1 MATTY
6 EHIAQ
11 NKRRT
16 VLLVLLFPITFALF
30 TWLVLWGVFGLAG
43 GTQTRKAPT
52 VKVRTQTRLV
62 RQPNGHLKPVQVR
75 VPVKQT
81 SSVPVK
87 PAKSGIQ
94 TASEWMM
101 ILGPLCWLGAMIW
114 ILVAY
119 FAGDKMLL
127 RGAGAI
133 EIQKED
139 QPEIY
144 RLVENLCISRGLPTP
159 KIYIMDDDSL
169 NAFATGRDPQHASIA
184 FTKGIVQ
191 KLDRAELE
199 GVAAHELA
207 HVENRDIRLM
217 LITVA
222 GISFFTLAGE
232 LCFRVA
238 ATSGRRSSKN
248 NGAALFLLLG
258 IILLVYGYVIAPL
271 IRLAV
276 SRQRE
281 YQADATAALTT
292 RNPGALASALRKISG
307 DSRVEAL
314 ENRESMAAMCIE
326 SPLKK
331 AGLFSSLSGLLST
344 HPPVEKRIA
353 ALMEMDG
360 KI

>member
-16 VLLVLLFPITFALF
+16 VLLVLLFPVTFALF

-43 GTQTRKAPT
+43 NSSSSVRT
-52 VKVRTQTRLV
+52 RTQTRVV
-62 RQPNGHLKPVQVR
+62 RTADGRLRHVKVQVPVQ
-75 VPVKQT
+75 PGNASASLT
-81 SSVPVK
+81 
-87 PAKSGIQ
+87 KSGLQ
-94 TASEWMM
+94 TAGEWMM
-101 ILGPLCWLGAMIW
+101 IIGPLCWLGAMIW
-114 ILVAY
+114 ILIAY
-119 FAGDKMLL
+119 YSGDKMLL
-127 RGAGAI
+127 RSAGAI
-133 EIQKED
+133 EIHKED

-159 KIYIMDDDSL
+159 KIYIMDDNSL
-169 NAFATGRDPQHASIA
+169 NAFATGRDPAHASIA

-222 GISFFTLAGE
+222 GISFFTVLAE
-232 LCFRVA
+232 ICFRVA
-238 ATSGRRSSKN
+238 VTSGRRNSKN
-248 NGAALFLLLG
+248 NAGALFLVMG
-258 IILLVYGYVIAPL
+258 LVFMIYGYVIAPL
-271 IRLAV
+271 IRLAL
-276 SRQRE
+276 SRRRE

-292 RNPGALASALRKISG
+292 RNPGALASALLKISE

-314 ENRESMAAMCIE
+314 EKRESMAAMCIE
-326 SPLKK
+326 NPLKK
-331 AGLFSSLSGLLST
+331 AGIFSALSGMLST
-344 HPPVEKRIA
+344 HPPIEKRVA
-353 ALMEMDG
+353 ALREMDG
-360 KI
+360 RI

>member
-16 VLLVLLFPITFALF
+16 VLLVLLFPVTFALF
-30 TWLVLWGVFGLAG
+30 TWLVLWGVFSFAG
-43 GTQTRKAPT
+43 SDETYSAAPA
-52 VKVRTQTRLV
+52 RPQTRLV
-62 RQPNGHLKPVQVR
+62 RMADGRLQKVQVPAR
-75 VPVKQT
+75 A
-81 SSVPVK
+81 SSAP
-87 PAKSGIQ
+87 KSGVQ
-94 TASEWMM
+94 TAAEWLM
-101 ILGPLCWLGAMIW
+101 IIGPLCWLCAMIW
-114 ILVAY
+114 ILIAY
-119 FAGDKMLL
+119 FAGDKMIL
-127 RGAGAI
+127 RGAGAF

-139 QPEIY
+139 CPELY
-144 RLVENLCISRGLPTP
+144 RLVENLCITRGLPTP
-159 KIYIMDDDSL
+159 KIYLMDDQGL

-222 GISFFTLAGE
+222 GISFFTVAGE
-232 LCFRVA
+232 ICFRIA
-238 ATSGRRSSKN
+238 ANSGRRSSKN
-248 NGAALFLLLG
+248 NGGAVFLVAG
-258 IILLVYGYVIAPL
+258 IIMMVYGYVIAPL
-271 IRLAV
+271 IRLAL
-276 SRQRE
+276 SRRRE

-292 RNPGALASALRKISG
+292 RNPAALASALRKISG
-307 DSRVEAL
+307 HSRVKTL
-314 ENRESMAAMCIE
+314 EKRESMAAMCIDN
-326 SPLKK
+326 PLEK

-353 ALMEMDG
+353 ALEEMDG
-360 KI
+360 RI

>member
-1 MATTY
+1 MSTAY

-16 VLLVLLFPITFALF
+16 VLLVLLFPVTFALF

-43 GTQTRKAPT
+43 GGSSGGSSVQT
-52 VKVRTQTRLV
+52 RTQTRVV
-62 RQPNGHLKPVQVR
+62 RMADGRLKTVR
-75 VPVKQT
+75 VKVPVKKT
-81 SSVPVK
+81 AAAT
-87 PAKSGIQ
+87 AKSGLQ
-94 TASEWMM
+94 TANEWMM
-101 ILGPLCWLGAMIW
+101 IVGPLCWLGAMIW
-114 ILVAY
+114 ILIAY

-127 RGAGAI
+127 RGADAF
-133 EIQKED
+133 EITKED

-144 RLVENLCISRGLPTP
+144 RLVENLCITRGLPTP
-159 KIYIMDDDSL
+159 KIYLMDDEGL
-169 NAFATGRDPQHASIA
+169 NAFATGRDPRHASIA

-191 KLDRAELE
+191 KLDRSELE

-222 GISFFTLAGE
+222 GISFFTLMGE
-232 LCFRVA
+232 ICFRA
-238 ATSGRRSSKN
+238 AARSSRRNSKN
-248 NGAALFLLLG
+248 NGAAFLFVMGL
-258 IILLVYGYVIAPL
+258 IMLVYGYVIAPL
-271 IRLAV
+271 IRLAL
-276 SRQRE
+276 SRRRE
-281 YQADATAALTT
+281 YQADASAALTT

-307 DSRVEAL
+307 NSRVEAL
-314 ENRESMAAMCIE
+314 ENRESMAAMCIDN
-326 SPLKK
+326 PLKK

-353 ALMEMDG
+353 ALEEMDG

>member
-30 TWLVLWGVFGLAG
+30 TWLVLWGLFGLATG
-43 GTQTRKAPT
+43 ETAVQTRP
-52 VKVRTQTRLV
+52 QTRAV
-62 RQPNGHLKPVQVR
+62 RMADGSVR
-75 VPVKQT
+75 HIQT
-81 SSVPVK
+81 PSSV
-87 PAKSGIQ
+87 PAKSGLQ
-94 TASEWMM
+94 TASEWMLY
-101 ILGPLCWLGAMIW
+101 IGPLCWLGAMIW
-114 ILVAY
+114 ILIAY
-119 FAGDKMLL
+119 YSGDKMLL
-127 RGAGAI
+127 RSAGAI
-133 EIQKED
+133 QIHKED

-144 RLVENLCISRGLPTP
+144 RLVENLCITRGLPVP
-159 KIYIMDDDSL
+159 KIYIMDDSSL

-232 LCFRVA
+232 ICFRVA